1 MKTEKYICHSKIIVF
16 HFRAKRR
23 EEYIGNLDKK
33 KVNSHKIYRKTVK
46 PYKSNEEFTL
56 KENN

>member
-16 HFRAKRR
+16 HFLAKRR

-33 KVNSHKIYRKTVK
+33 KSKQPQN
-46 PYKSNEEFTL
+46 L
-56 KENN
+56 